1 MSVETQLR
9 HALHVA
15 AEELGH
21 PGAPASVRAEEMLAL
36 RGQRRRRRAVAL
48 GAGLAVLLVT
58 VGIPVG
64 LSLLGSGGSDDR
76 VLSPP
81 TIPDADIYGVPTRGS
96 LADDVAFVEA
106 VRQLP
111 WTGALTEG
119 VPADL
124 DPPLPD
130 PPLETRNVV
139 FAGDVTGAR
148 WALVAGQNTVQPTG
162 EAADPNLQTDLGA
175 LSDIA
180 AVWFVGPP
188 GAPPEQ
194 MLLATVPRGISAD
207 RPSSLYDAATGAL
220 VVMSA
225 PGDVIEIS
233 PRPEV
238 AADATVTR
246 TYADTNTS
254 DGAAVL
260 ALDPNPYQGGP
271 PAAQYRVS
279 RSGVLLAEQGPDG
292 YGDPDQAPAPE
303 IALTYLR
310 PPNSPFAARGLPLDE
325 QRMAAEILSQYGL
338 RPDQIAFQ
346 VHYVGSL
353 PGASG
358 QLAGLTVLT
367 ATFPSGAALTRAF
380 WLQETGSSLGAFGG
394 GSCAMDDIS
403 AAGVPAAQ
411 RIIAMRCD
419 VATGAEDLPDP
430 TSTLVVI
437 APPPLAAGYATVEAE
452 SGTIR
457 LDLAD
462 GGVGMAAFPDG
473 AETVVV
479 RDAEG
484 TVLEEV
490 PILTF

>member
-1 MSVETQLR
+1 MSVETQVQ

-21 PGAPASVRAEEMLAL
+21 PDAPASVRAEGMLAL
-36 RGQRRRRRAVAL
+36 RARRRRRQAVAL
-48 GAGLAVLLVT
+48 CAGLAVLLIIVA
-58 VGIPVG
+58 VPVG

-76 VLSPP
+76 VVSPP
-81 TIPDADIYGVPTRGS
+81 TIPDADIYGMPTRGS
-96 LADDVAFVEA
+96 LAGDAAFVEE

-119 VPADL
+119 VPAAL

-162 EAADPNLQTDLGA
+162 EAADPDLQTDLGA

-180 AVWFVGPP
+180 GVWFVGPP
-188 GAPPEQ
+188 GATPAQ
-194 MLLATVPRGISAD
+194 MLLATVPRGISVD
-207 RPSSLYDAATGAL
+207 RPASLYDAATGAL
-220 VVMSA
+220 VVVSA

-238 AADATVTR
+238 AADATVRR
-246 TYADTNTS
+246 TYVDTNST

-260 ALDPNPYQGGP
+260 ALDANPYQGGL
-271 PAAQYRVS
+271 PAPVYRVS
-279 RSGVLLAEQGPDG
+279 RSGMVVLEQGPDG

-303 IALTYLR
+303 IALNYLR

-346 VHYVGSL
+346 VHYAGPL
-353 PGASG
+353 PGTSG

-367 ATFPSGAALTRAF
+367 ATFPSGAVLTRAF
-380 WLQETGSSLGAFGG
+380 WLQELDSSLGYFGG
-394 GSCAMDDIS
+394 GSCAMDDLS

-419 VATGAEDLPDP
+419 AAAGAEDMPDP
-430 TSTLVVI
+430 ASTLVVI
-437 APPPLAAGYATVEAE
+437 APPALAAGSATAQAE
-452 SGTIR
+452 SGAIR
-457 LDLAD
+457 LDLVD
-462 GGVGMAAFPDG
+462 GGVGMAPFPEG

-490 PILTF
+490 PILSY

>member
-15 AEELGH
+15 ADELGH
-21 PGAPASVRAEEMLAL
+21 PEAPVSVRAEGMLAL
-36 RGQRRRRRAVAL
+36 RGRRRRRRAVAL
-48 GAGLAVLLVT
+48 CAGLAVLLVT
-58 VGIPVG
+58 VAVPVG

-76 VLSPP
+76 VVSPP
-81 TIPDADIYGVPTRGS
+81 TIPDADIYGMPTRGS
-96 LADDVAFVEA
+96 LAGDTAFVEA
-106 VRQLP
+106 VRELP
-111 WTGALTEG
+111 WAGALTEG
-119 VPADL
+119 VPAAL

-162 EAADPNLQTDLGA
+162 EAADPDLQTDLGA

-180 AVWFVGPP
+180 GVWFVGPP
-188 GAPPEQ
+188 GATPAQ

-207 RPSSLYDAATGAL
+207 RPTSLYDAATGAL
-220 VVMSA
+220 VVVSA

-238 AADATVTR
+238 AADATVRR
-246 TYADTNTS
+246 TFVDTNST
-254 DGAAVL
+254 DGIAVL
-260 ALDPNPYQGGP
+260 ALDANPYNGP
-271 PAAQYRVS
+271 PAPVFRVS
-279 RSGVLLAEQGPDG
+279 RSGMEVLEQGPDG
-292 YGDPDQAPAPE
+292 YGDPNQAPAPE

-310 PPNSPFAARGLPLDE
+310 PPNSPFAVRGLPLDE

-338 RPDQIAFQ
+338 RQDQIAFQ
-346 VHYVGSL
+346 VHYLGPL
-353 PGASG
+353 PGTSG

-367 ATFPSGAALTRAF
+367 AIFPSGAVLTRAL
-380 WLQETGSSLGAFGG
+380 WLQELDSSLGYFGG
-394 GSCAMDDIS
+394 GSCAMDDLS

-419 VATGAEDLPDP
+419 VDAGAENLPDP
-430 TSTLVVI
+430 ASTLVVI
-437 APPPLAAGYATVEAE
+437 APPALAAGSATAQAD
-452 SGTIR
+452 SGAIR
-457 LDLAD
+457 LDLVD
-462 GGVGMAAFPDG
+462 GGVGMAPFPEG

-479 RDAEG
+479 RDGEG
-484 TVLEEV
+484 AVLEEV
-490 PILTF
+490 PILSY

>member
-1 MSVETQLR
+1 MSLETQLR

-15 AEELGH
+15 ADELGC
-21 PGAPASVRAEEMLAL
+21 PDAPASVRADEMLAL
-36 RGQRRRRRAVAL
+36 RGRRRRRRAVAVC
-48 GAGLAVLLVT
+48 AGLAVLLVT
-58 VGIPVG
+58 VAVPVG

-76 VLSPP
+76 VVSPP

-96 LADDVAFVEA
+96 LAGDAAFVEA
-106 VRQLP
+106 VRRLP

-119 VPADL
+119 VPGDL

-130 PPLETRNVV
+130 APIETRNVV

-148 WALVAGQNTVQPTG
+148 WALVAGQNTAQPTA
-162 EAADPNLQTDLGA
+162 EAADPDLQTDLGA

-188 GAPPEQ
+188 GATAEQ
-194 MLLATVPRGISAD
+194 LVLATVPRGISAD
-207 RPSSLYDAATGAL
+207 RPASLYDAATGAL
-220 VVMSA
+220 VVVSA

-238 AADATVTR
+238 AADATVRR
-246 TYADTNTS
+246 TFVDTNST
-254 DGAAVL
+254 DGVAVL
-260 ALDPNPYQGGP
+260 ALEANPYDGP
-271 PAAQYRVS
+271 PAPVFRVS
-279 RSGVLLAEQGPDG
+279 RSGMEVLQQGPDG

-346 VHYVGSL
+346 VHYLGPL
-353 PGASG
+353 PGTSG

-367 ATFPSGAALTRAF
+367 ATFPSGAVLTRAF
-380 WLQETGSSLGAFGG
+380 WLQELDSSLGYFGG
-394 GSCAMDDIS
+394 GSCAMDDLS

-419 VATGAEDLPDP
+419 VAAGAEDLPDA

-437 APPPLAAGYATVEAE
+437 APPALAAGYATVEAE

-462 GGVGMAAFPDG
+462 GGVGMAAFPEG
-473 AETVVV
+473 AETVNILAA
-479 RDAEG
+479 DG
-484 TVLEEV
+484 KVLDEV
-490 PILTF
+490 PILT